1 MFHRAQTLAYVGG
14 RVRGDKSLGQV
25 TAKPRPHML
34 VTEADLAGLRF
45 DGLFAPDLIV
55 DDSGRRRVLPAD
67 RGRWTSEHARRA
79 AGAMAADVRRRGQ
92 APPLRAPGLHIAIVA
107 QRFHLSEEPIAGSA
121 AEGVSIH
128 ECNGEESLWRRADT
142 VAASGAAAVVWVVMP
157 DAVLRSGVVTELRC
171 LSNGDRVAVTVAAPG
186 KTGWRYLRQARLDSS
201 DWLAVAGVPAII
213 GFRPDLLGRI
223 GPLDLT
229 AEAVGGS
236 MGPGLDLARRAQHA
250 DEVVAEATVV
260 GVRWQYHRLRP
271 WRNVEWRRQRA
282 RGSQIMRGQTE
293 RRAAGMIQAG
303 ATIIAMGGSPDR
315 PVRSRAAALAG
326 LAHGGVLGLNSV
338 IRGDRGRR

>member
-1 MFHRAQTLAYVGG
+1 
-14 RVRGDKSLGQV
+14 
-25 TAKPRPHML
+25 
-34 VTEADLAGLRF
+34 
-45 DGLFAPDLIV
+45 
-55 DDSGRRRVLPAD
+55 
-67 RGRWTSEHARRA
+67 
-79 AGAMAADVRRRGQ
+79 
-92 APPLRAPGLHIAIVA
+92 
-107 QRFHLSEEPIAGSA
+107 
-121 AEGVSIH
+121 
-128 ECNGEESLWRRADT
+128 
-142 VAASGAAAVVWVVMP
+142 
-157 DAVLRSGVVTELRC
+157 
-171 LSNGDRVAVTVAAPG
+171 VAVTVAAPG

-260 GVRWQYHRLRP
+260 GVRWQDHRLRP